1 MCHRR
6 GIFILDN
13 ILSHLLQIVICYN
26 RNVWGRRQHWQHTQ
40 LHNLTDIMEKTP
52 DERELGEYGSYLH
65 TLRRKGREGK
75 RIVIMGATSGQGL
88 RATVILA
95 LAGWKIGVA
104 GRNLEVLKRL
114 KAKWPKQIEYE
125 QIDITKDDAPE
136 KMRKLIDKLG
146 GMDIYFHVA
155 GIQYINPELM
165 LSQEIETLETEV
177 VGFARMTVTA
187 YHYFK
192 ATGHKGQIAA
202 ITSVGGTRGTGA
214 IASYSAGKKFGQ
226 TYLEA
231 LEQLAHIQ
239 HVDVAFT
246 DIRPGWIRT
255 PLELTELNYPMNM
268 TMKYA
273 VPRILDAILR
283 KKRVAIID
291 WRWHLLYYVWKAL
304 PGCVWTRMTPP
315 ICSPAT
321 HAQMMRNAQ
330 LENTPI

>member
-1 MCHRR
+1 MSTNITEKELGVDAYKLNSIRRR
-6 GIFILDN
+6 GR
-13 ILSHLLQIVICYN
+13 QGN
-26 RNVWGRRQHWQHTQ
+26 R
-40 LHNLTDIMEKTP
+40 M
-52 DERELGEYGSYLH
+52 
-65 TLRRKGREGK
+65 
-75 RIVIMGATSGQGL
+75 VIMGATSGQGL
-88 RATVILA
+88 RATVIMA

-104 GRNLEVLKRL
+104 GRNEKVLKKL
-114 KAKWPKQIEYE
+114 KERWPDQIEYE
-125 QIDITKDDAPE
+125 VIDITKDSAPD
-136 KMRKLIDKLG
+136 KLRALINKLG

-165 LSQEIETLETEV
+165 LSQEIATLETEV

-192 ATGHKGQIAA
+192 STGRKGQIAA

-239 HVDVAFT
+239 KLDIAFT

-255 PLELTELNYPMNM
+255 PLELAELNYPVNM
-268 TMKYA
+268 TMDYA
-273 VPRILDAILR
+273 VPKIIEAIMK
-283 KKRVAIID
+283 KKRVAVID
-291 WRWHLLYYVWKAL
+291 WRWRVIYNIWRAL

-315 ICSPAT
+315 ICSYAT
-321 HAQMMRNAQ
+321 HEQMEENAK
-330 LENTPI
+330 LESTPI

>member
-1 MCHRR
+1 MK
-6 GIFILDN
+6 N
-13 ILSHLLQIVICYN
+13 KTTTLS
-26 RNVWGRRQHWQHTQ
+26 
-40 LHNLTDIMEKTP
+40 EK
-52 DERELGEYGSYLH
+52 ELGMDACKRR
-65 TLRRKGREGK
+65 TLKRREKSGN

-104 GRNLEVLKRL
+104 GRNEKVLKRL
-114 KAKWPKQIEYE
+114 KQKWPDQIEYE
-125 QIDITKDDAPE
+125 KIDVTKDDAPDGLH
-136 KMRKLIDKLG
+136 KLIQKLG

-165 LSQEIETLETEV
+165 LSQEIETLNTEV
-177 VGFARMTVTA
+177 LGFARMTVTA

-192 ATGHKGQIAA
+192 ATGRKGQIAA

-214 IASYSAGKKFGQ
+214 IASYSSGKKFGQ

-239 HVDVAFT
+239 KLDIAFT

-255 PLELTELNYPMNM
+255 PLELAELNYPMNM

-273 VPRILDAILR
+273 VPKILEAIMK
-283 KKRVAIID
+283 KKRVAVID
-291 WRWHLLYYVWKAL
+291 WRWRLLYYFWRVI
-304 PGCVWTRMTPP
+304 PGSIWTRMTPP
-315 ICSPAT
+315 ICSYAT
-321 HAQMMRNAQ
+321 HKQMERNAR
-330 LENTPI
+330 LEDTPI